1 MNKFLKFDQRYGML
15 RLPLGYSLG
24 DLDTIRMMFGRQSE
38 NASIALPVL
47 PPQIDQID
55 DSGEQGYLVFPPFD
69 LSVKMTAFMEKTIVH
84 VRELKGKGYDYNHP
98 DFKKY
103 LQVRDEIIAYIAE
116 HLESVIEQE
125 RRLGIF
131 NMFWL
136 VITRIAVSSLN
147 QSLVKL
153 EASSETRFTVYPH
166 IRSMLRQSLDQ
177 VYEKLNY
184 RDELL
189 RKSMPFYKSTIQT
202 RLGASFNFNF
212 VNEMLDNQL
221 CLLENSIPPVDPLHM
236 IRKLLVEE
244 NAQYFIS
251 YKDFEILFH
260 SIKAWIED
268 AIGSGDDWLQ
278 SVIHYTMGMDPE
290 IIRKADSNIIVFEPK
305 FIFTMQDRLRRI
317 PAVFPGRGGFRKKK
331 LIDELDEKVFDQIL
345 VDYIKLA
352 RELQKA
358 EIVTFFRNKIRLLGN
373 EALTPSDDSKD
384 VKAIDNRITYSL
396 DVGSVINDLRN
407 VTIMFID
414 LRASTELSS
423 GTISSSQLI
432 KTLYAF
438 FDPALDIIGHYG
450 GRIRFFA
457 GDAILATFSDDNP
470 VETRTLNAIRAGI
483 AVQKMLSRTVSDK
496 KLPLEGAGIGIHVG
510 AVENAYIFRDDR
522 SKFNTV
528 IGLSANLTSRLSSGK
543 SHSQER
549 HADPLFRREISDLLQ
564 DILEHTKNRISPNVR
579 DDIVNIFE
587 AFTSTDSEQGIS
599 TKAYQKLPEVKDKP
613 GSFRVNV
620 INGILHNN
628 GVAVSDTALK
638 DLRSN
643 QDLKERAWRDSTEF
657 VYVDGDGIPELLL
670 RPVGDAH
677 LKGIPETTMVW
688 SAQPAE
694 GQQ

>member
-1 MNKFLKFDQRYGML
+1 MNKFLKYDERYGMF

-24 DLDTIRMMFGRQSE
+24 DLDTIRMMFGRQSD

-47 PPQIDQID
+47 PPQIDQL
-55 DSGEQGYLVFPPFD
+55 GESDEKGYLVFPPFD
-69 LSVKMTAFMEKTIVH
+69 LTVRINTFMEKTIVH

-125 RRLGIF
+125 RRLGVF
-131 NMFWL
+131 NLFWL
-136 VITRIAVSSLN
+136 VVTRIAVETLN
-147 QSLVKL
+147 QSLIKL
-153 EASSETRFTVYPH
+153 DASAETRFSVHPH

-189 RKSMPFYKSTIQT
+189 RKSMPFYKSTIST

-212 VNEMLDNQL
+212 VNDMLDNQL
-221 CLLENSIPPVDPLHM
+221 CLLENNITPVDPLHM

-244 NAQYFIS
+244 NAQYFVACR
-251 YKDFEILFH
+251 DFETLYH
-260 SIKAWIED
+260 SVKGWVDE
-268 AIGSGDDWLQ
+268 AIASGDEWFQ
-278 SVIHYTMGMDPE
+278 SVIHYTLGMDPE
-290 IIRKADSNIIVFEPK
+290 ILKKAESNIIVFEPK

-317 PAVFPGRGGFRKKK
+317 PVSIPGRISRKKK
-331 LIDELDEKVFDQIL
+331 LNDELDDKVFDQIL

-358 EIVTFFRNKIRLLGN
+358 EIFAYFRNRIKLLGAEDWTSSN
-373 EALTPSDDSKD
+373 TNQE
-384 VKAIDNRITYSL
+384 VKAIENRLTYNL
-396 DVGSVINDLRN
+396 DMGTIINDLRN

-432 KTLYAF
+432 RTLYAF

-470 VETRTLNAIRAGI
+470 MEMRTLNAARAGI
-483 AVQKMLSRTVSDK
+483 AVQKMLTSTVREK

-510 AVENAYIFRDDR
+510 SLENAYIFRDDR

-549 HADPLFRREISDLLQ
+549 RGDPLFRREISDLLQ
-564 DILEHTKNRISPNVR
+564 DILENTKNRISPNVR

-587 AFTSTDSEQGIS
+587 AFTSADSEQGIS
-599 TKAYQKLPEVKDKP
+599 TKAYQKLPEIKDKP

-628 GVAVSDTALK
+628 GVALSDAALK
-638 DLRSN
+638 DLRAN

-657 VYVDGDGIPELLL
+657 VYVDMDGIPELVF

-688 SAQPAE
+688 SAQPVE
-694 GQQ
+694 GQ